1 MPEEFSEVSN
11 QSIWMLLE
19 RLIAIVEVL
28 KKELPFDYLTPQWH
42 IEEGT
47 DNFMVGISGRW
58 GDRFHSLTVYT
69 HYLDSPPEPKEMY
82 PPECCAVG
90 KLQISTSIPLPP
102 EALAS
107 CGTPERWLVHHHE
120 KWMPLSASYV
130 AFLMGINQKPPSA
143 PHKEPTQ
150 S

>member
-1 MPEEFSEVSN
+1 MSEEFSEGSSK
-11 QSIWMLLE
+11 SIWMLLGH
-19 RLIAIVEVL
+19 LTAIVEVL

-42 IEEGT
+42 VEDGT
-47 DNFMVGISGRW
+47 ENFMVGISGRW

-69 HYLDSPPEPKEMY
+69 HYLESPPEPKEMY

-90 KLQISTSIPLPP
+90 TLQISTSEPLPV
-102 EALAS
+102 EVLEI
-107 CGTPERWLVHHHE
+107 CGTPERWLVHHHD

-143 PHKEPTQ
+143 LETAQ
-150 S
+150 D